1 MGSLKFPHTSGNSM
15 SIAAPATNPA
25 SDLELKLPATIG
37 SANQVLRNSSTAGTL
52 EFATLA
58 GGKVLQYVYATG
70 NTDVTTS
77 GGSENEVI
85 DATITPA
92 STSNKILVKG
102 FVLLDID
109 NSGSAYADVK
119 LYRGSASGTEIMR
132 AIAGNS
138 TSANIV
144 HAVNPWM
151 LDSPNTTSAQE
162 YTITISRGAG
172 TTSQV
177 STSGATNYNLLLL
190 EIEG

>member
-1 MGSLKFPHTSGNSM
+1 MTLKLNGSTSGSV
-15 SIAAPATNPA
+15 SIDAPASTTSGA
-25 SDLELKLPATIG
+25 DITFKLPVAD
-37 SANQVLRNSSTAGTL
+37 GTNGQAL
-52 EFATLA
+52 TTNASGQLAFAA
-58 GGKVLQYVYATG
+58 VGGGKVLQYVYETA

-92 STSNKILVKG
+92 SASNKILVMG

-119 LYRGSASGTEIMR
+119 LYRGSSSGTEIQR

-138 TSANIV
+138 TAANIV
-144 HAVNPWM
+144 HAVTPWM
-151 LDSPNTTSAQE
+151 VDSPNTTSAQE
-162 YTITISRGAG
+162 YTITISRGSG

-177 STSGATNYNLLLL
+177 STSGATNYNLLLVEL
-190 EIEG
+190 EG